1 MQIDLSLFS
10 GECSCGRNHQID
22 VREII
27 IESGALKRL
36 KVMFDEGIL
45 SEYKQPVIVCDE
57 NTWKAAKDSLTEIL
71 SLCTVICLD
80 SRGLHANNEG
90 VAVTESR
97 LSGDEDLI
105 LAVGSGTIHDL
116 SRYVAF
122 HHGIPFVSVPTA
134 ASVDGF
140 VSTVAAMTWDGM
152 KKTMEAEAPILV
164 LADTEVFSKAPYR
177 LTASGISD
185 LLGKYTAIAD
195 WKISHVVTGEYL
207 CGKVCELEMEAV
219 DKIYHCIDE
228 LKAGKKEAY
237 EELMYALL
245 LSGLAMQMIGNSR
258 PASGAEHHMSHLWE
272 MEVIN
277 DFIDAYHGEK
287 VSVGLLLV
295 AERYEKIKC
304 AILKGTCHVKK
315 EREDE
320 EELLKRTFGK
330 KGLLKGVREENKEEL
345 LDEIDTDHL
354 AEVLPEIAG
363 ILGSLPDYDTLK
375 SVMERGGCKSTMEE
389 IHLSDE
395 LKELSMQL
403 SPYVR
408 RRLTFMRIS
417 KLLEYSIR

>member
-10 GECSCGRNHQID
+10 GKCSCGRNHQID
-22 VREII
+22 MKEVI

-36 KVMFDEGIL
+36 KAMFEEGIL
-45 SEYKQPVIVCDE
+45 KEYQHPVIVCDE
-57 NTWKAAKDSLTEIL
+57 NTWKAAKEPLREIL
-71 SLCTVICLD
+71 PLCTVICLNPK
-80 SRGLHANNEG
+80 GLHANNEG

-97 LSGDEDLI
+97 LTGEEDLI

-122 HHGIPFVSVPTA
+122 HHGIPFVSIPTA

-164 LADTEVFSKAPYR
+164 LADTEVFKKAPYR
-177 LTASGISD
+177 LTASGVSD
-185 LLGKYTAIAD
+185 LLGKYTAIVD
-195 WKISHVVTGEYL
+195 WKIAHVVTGEYL
-207 CGKVCELEMEAV
+207 CDRVCALEMEAV
-219 DKIYHCIDE
+219 DKIYHCIDD
-228 LKAGKKEAY
+228 LKSGKKEAY

-295 AERYEKIKC
+295 TERYEKIKQK
-304 AILKGTCHVKK
+304 ILNGTCHVK
-315 EREDE
+315 EQRDDE
-320 EELLKRTFGK
+320 EEILKATFGK
-330 KGLLKGVREENKEEL
+330 KGILEGVREENKKEL
-345 LDEIDTDHL
+345 LDEIDPGHL
-354 AEVLPEIAG
+354 AETLPEIAR
-363 ILGSLPDYDTLK
+363 ILDTLPAYDTLK

-389 IHLSDE
+389 IHLPGE
-395 LKELSMQL
+395 LKELSL
-403 SPYVR
+403 KISPYVR

-417 KLLEYSIR
+417 KLLV

>member
-10 GECSCGRNHQID
+10 GECSCGKNHQIE
-22 VREII
+22 VKEVI

-36 KVMFDEGIL
+36 SAMFEEGIL
-45 SEYKQPVIVCDE
+45 SEYHHPVIICDE
-57 NTWKAAKDSLTEIL
+57 NTWEAAKGTLKEVR

-80 SRGLHANNEG
+80 PQGLHANNEG
-90 VAVTESR
+90 VSVTEKR
-97 LSGDEDLI
+97 MTGEEDLI

-122 HHGIPFVSVPTA
+122 HHGIPFVSIPTA

-140 VSTVAAMTWDGM
+140 VSTVAAMTWNGM

-177 LTASGISD
+177 LTASGVSD
-185 LLGKYTAIAD
+185 LLGKYTALVD
-195 WKISHVVTGEYL
+195 WKISHIVTGEYL
-207 CGKVCELEMEAV
+207 CDRVCALEMEAV

-228 LKAGKKEAY
+228 LKDGKKEAY

-295 AERYEKIKC
+295 TKRYEKIKN
-304 AILKGTCHVKK
+304 AILNGTCHVRGH
-315 EREDE
+315 REDE
-320 EELLKRTFGK
+320 EQLLIDTFGK
-330 KGLLKGVREENKEEL
+330 KGILEGVREENAREL
-345 LDEIDTDHL
+345 LDEIDLGHL
-354 AEVLPEIAG
+354 TEVLPEIAK
-363 ILGSLPDYDTLK
+363 ILNTLPAYDTLK
-375 SVMERGGCKSTMEE
+375 SVMERGGCKSTMDE
-389 IHLSDE
+389 IHLPGDLE
-395 LKELSMQL
+395 ELSLKL

-417 KLLEYSIR
+417 KLLV